1 MSNPELITE
10 DHIKKIATDL
20 KLAEAQVKNTVALL
34 LEDCTIPFIARYRK
48 ERTGNLDE
56 VQIRDIR
63 DAYEY
68 RTQLAER
75 KAAVLRSIEEQGKLT
90 PELKA
95 KIAACE
101 TKTLLED
108 IYLPFKPKK
117 RTRGQI
123 AKEMGLEPLALRLS
137 EQKETFPNG
146 LAAEWQAA
154 VSLHADLKGPEDV
167 RKGVRDYI
175 SEAIS
180 EVAELRQD
188 LRAWIFQNASFRAVV
203 KEEFKDKK
211 TKYTD
216 YYGFT
221 EPVANIATH
230 RLMAL
235 RRAEKEGV
243 IRVTLAYEEEI
254 PLGMVERHGIQ
265 AGTSGELRDFLKE
278 CCKDAFERML
288 STSTETEIRLES
300 KTLAEEE
307 AIRVFSKN
315 LRNLLLLPP
324 IPSKTVL
331 GIDPGIRTGSKLVVV
346 DQTGKLLE
354 HDTIYP
360 VLNDPTSPKNTSAA
374 QKMVGLIRKHGVAC
388 ISIGNGT
395 GSREVADLVQSTL
408 EKEKL
413 DASVKV
419 VIVNES
425 GASVYSASDLAREEF
440 PDLDVTVRGSVSIAR
455 RLQDPLAEFVKIDPK
470 SIGVGQYQHDV
481 NQTRLKKSLS
491 EVVES
496 CVNYVGVNLNTA
508 SASLLSYVAGI
519 GPHLARSIVKAREE
533 SGAFRSRRSLMDVQG
548 FGPKAFQQS
557 AGFLRIPNGEHPL
570 DATAVHPE
578 AYPIVERMAQSLAID
593 VRTLVGN
600 KEALQKLKLEEFV
613 TEDSGLLTLKDI
625 LSELQKP
632 GRDPREDGASQ
643 QYSRSVRTIADLKD
657 GQILDGTVTNVTN
670 FGAFVDI
677 GVHQDGLVHVSELS
691 TDFVKDASESIAVG
705 ERVKVMVIGVDL
717 ERKRISL
724 SRKACMPGGSR
735 TDQAAGQTAGARTPG
750 RSNGASPDR
759 AGASAG
765 PNQRRNQ
772 RPTGQRR
779 DRQASSHGGDR
790 RPPHRENRGS
800 SGTGPAASSSDR
812 QAKRSEEP
820 QKPASLAD
828 LMAKFNSNKV

>member
-1 MSNPELITE
+1 MSNPELFTE
-10 DHIKKIATDL
+10 DHIKKIAEDL
-20 KLAEAQVKNTVALL
+20 KLAEGQVRNTVALL

-48 ERTGNLDE
+48 ERTGDLDE

-75 KAAVLRSIEEQGKLT
+75 KAAVLRSIDEQGKLT
-90 PELKA
+90 PDLKA
-95 KIAACE
+95 KIEACS

-108 IYLPFKPKK
+108 IYLPYKPKK

-123 AKEMGLEPLALRLS
+123 AKELGLEPLALRIL
-137 EQKETFPNG
+137 EQKDAIPNG
-146 LAAEWQAA
+146 LANEWQAA
-154 VSLHADLKGPEDV
+154 VALHADLKGPDDV

-175 SEAIS
+175 AESIS

-188 LRAWIFQNASFRAVV
+188 LRTWIFNNASYRSVV

-216 YYGFT
+216 YYDFT
-221 EPVANIATH
+221 EPVSTIAPH

-243 IRVTLAYEEEI
+243 IRVTLAYEQEI
-254 PLGMVERHGIQ
+254 PLGSVERATIH
-265 AGTSGELRDFLKE
+265 TTTEGELRDFLKE
-278 CCKDAFERML
+278 CCKDAFDRIL
-288 STSTETEIRLES
+288 STTTETEIRLES
-300 KTLAEEE
+300 KTQAEED

-360 VLNDPTSPKNTSAA
+360 VLNDLASPKNASAT
-374 QKMVGLIRKHGVAC
+374 QKILGLIRRHGVSC

-413 DASVKV
+413 DTSVKL

-440 PDLDVTVRGSVSIAR
+440 PDLDVTFRGSVSIAR

-519 GPHLARSIVKAREE
+519 GPHLARSIVKAREQ
-533 SGAFRSRRSLMDVQG
+533 SGAFRSRTGLLDIQG

-557 AGFLRIPNGEHPL
+557 AGFLRIPSGEHPL

-578 AYPIVERMAQSLAID
+578 SYPIVERMAQTLSLD
-593 VRTLVGN
+593 LRSLVGN
-600 KEALQKLKLEEFV
+600 KEALQKLKIEDFV
-613 TEDSGLLTLKDI
+613 SEDIGLLTLKDI
-625 LSELQKP
+625 LNELRKP

-643 QYSRSVRTIADLKD
+643 LYSRSVRTIADLKT
-657 GQILDGTVTNVTN
+657 GQVLDGTVTNVTN

-705 ERVKVMVIGVDL
+705 ERIKVMVIGVDL
-717 ERKRISL
+717 DRKRISL
-724 SRKACMPGGSR
+724 SRKACLPGGSR
-735 TDQAAGQTAGARTPG
+735 PDPSTAKETPRPRASDQSRPKPAH
-750 RSNGASPDR
+750 R

-765 PNQRRNQ
+765 RPNRREQGPTSDNQ
-772 RPTGQRR
+772 SAAHRSHRPPQKDGRSR
-779 DRQASSHGGDR
+779 HGG
-790 RPPHRENRGS
+790 
-800 SGTGPAASSSDR
+800 GPAASSSDP
-812 QAKRSEEP
+812 SEHKMDKS

-828 LMAKFNSNKV
+828 LMAKFNSKKV

>member
-75 KAAVLRSIEEQGKLT
+75 KTAVLRSIEEQGKLT
-90 PELKA
+90 PDLKM

-123 AKEMGLEPLALRLS
+123 AKEMGLEPLALRLY
-137 EQKETFPNG
+137 EQKEAFPEG
-146 LAAEWQAA
+146 LAAEWEAA
-154 VSLHADLKGPEDV
+154 VSLHPDLKGPEDV
-167 RKGVRDYI
+167 RKGVRDYV

-188 LRAWIFQNASFRAVV
+188 LRTWIFQNASFRAVV

-216 YYGFT
+216 YYDFT

-243 IRVTLAYEEEI
+243 VRVTLAYDEDI
-254 PLGMVERHGIQ
+254 PLGMVESHGIQ
-265 AGTSGELRDFLKE
+265 SGTAGDLRDFLKE

-324 IPSKTVL
+324 IPSKIVL

-360 VLNDPTSPKNTSAA
+360 VLNDPSSPKNTSAA
-374 QKMVGLIRKHGVAC
+374 QKILGLIRKYGVAC

-395 GSREVADLVQSTL
+395 GSREVADLVQSIL

-413 DASVKV
+413 DTSVRV

-440 PDLDVTVRGSVSIAR
+440 PNLDVTVRGSVSIAR

-519 GPHLARSIVKAREE
+519 GPHLARTIVKTREE
-533 SGAFRSRRSLMDVQG
+533 SGAFRSRRSLLDVQG

-557 AGFLRIPNGEHPL
+557 AGFLRITNGEHPL

-578 AYPIVERMAQSLAID
+578 AYPIVERMAQSLALD

-600 KEALQKLKLEEFV
+600 KEALQKLKIEDFV
-613 TEDSGLLTLKDI
+613 TQDSGLLTLKDI
-625 LSELQKP
+625 LNELQKP

-643 QYSRSVRTIADLKD
+643 QYSRSVRSIADLKV
-657 GQILDGTVTNVTN
+657 GQVLDGTVTNVTN
-670 FGAFVDI
+670 FGAFIDI

-705 ERVKVMVIGVDL
+705 ERVKVMVIGVEL

-724 SRKACMPGGSR
+724 SRKACMPGGGRSAQ
-735 TDQAAGQTAGARTPG
+735 QAGHGSGARVSGRPG
-750 RSNGASPDR
+750 SSTPDR

-765 PNQRRNQ
+765 QNHRRH
-772 RPTGQRR
+772 RPGQGR
-779 DRQASSHGGDR
+779 DR
-790 RPPHRENRGS
+790 RPHQQENRGRG
-800 SGTGPAASSSDR
+800 GTGPAASSSDR
-812 QAKRSEEP
+812 PVRKSEEP

-828 LMAKFNSNKV
+828 LMAKFNGNKV